1 MTDNDTRSES
11 ESKIELRPT
20 TRGIRL
26 RRRLAL
32 WIGTPLYLM
41 VSSVTVVPSEQR
53 NQAIASLV
61 LLGVV
66 VYGIIAWVYEF
77 YLCKRCDRIE
87 AEKKSDRR

>member
-1 MTDNDTRSES
+1 
-11 ESKIELRPT
+11 
-20 TRGIRL
+20 
-26 RRRLAL
+26 
-32 WIGTPLYLM
+32 M